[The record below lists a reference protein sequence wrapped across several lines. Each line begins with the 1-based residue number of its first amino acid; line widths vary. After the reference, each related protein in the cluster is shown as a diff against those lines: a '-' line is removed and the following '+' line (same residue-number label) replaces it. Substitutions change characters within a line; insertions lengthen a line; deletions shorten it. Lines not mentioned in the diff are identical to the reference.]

1 MTVRVLNRLIALILV
16 AALSA
21 LGVAAA
27 SSRGQTVAGG
37 QVLILCSADG
47 VVQTTLDAEGRPT
60 GGRHLCPDLAPGLL
74 DAAAL
79 TPPAVAAP
87 MTILPAEAHPPA
99 LAIGPTAVRA
109 APQAR
114 GPPIA
119 V

>member
-60 GGRHLCPDLAPGLL
+60 GGRHLCPDLVTGLL
-74 DAAAL
+74 DAAVL
-79 TPPAVAAP
+79 TAPAVAAP